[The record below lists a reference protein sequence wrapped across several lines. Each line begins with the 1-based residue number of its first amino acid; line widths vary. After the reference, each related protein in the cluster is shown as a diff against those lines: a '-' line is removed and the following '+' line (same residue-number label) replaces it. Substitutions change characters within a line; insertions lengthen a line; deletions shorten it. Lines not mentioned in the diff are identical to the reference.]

1 MVVAILEI
9 METRVTDGGGNSG
22 DNGDRVACGGN
33 SGDNG
38 DRVADGG
45 GGNVAGVNGD
55 RVADG
60 GGNVAGPGVD
70 GVQVADGGGSGS
82 CDLGDP
88 DTFTIEEEWKYATRF
103 EEGYDL
109 IDPRYEAWLKK
120 HCPTI

>member
-9 METRVTDGGGNSG
+9 MEIESLV
-22 DNGDRVACGGN
+22 VAILEIMETE
-33 SGDNG
+33 SLMVV
-38 DRVADGG
+38 VAMLLVQV
-45 GGNVAGVNGD
+45 VA
-55 RVADG
+55 
-60 GGNVAGPGVD
+60 VD

>member
-38 DRVADGG
+38 DRVADG
-45 GGNVAGVNGD
+45 
-55 RVADG
+55 G